1 MYSKTSKLIIRVVC
15 HIGGAILIA
24 LPPITHAADWDE
36 QDFVQQL
43 RAAGNAVSLVSKDLR
58 MPDHN
63 GLCVGPK
70 EMGLG
75 NSKDLEIVEAPP
87 PGAPRVRL
95 TLQFADN
102 SYVLSKSDKEMLGK
116 LARALRHPD
125 LKDASFT
132 LAGHTSSSGDAV
144 ANQKL
149 SCGRSIAVRDYLI
162 AQRIAAKRLSA
173 YGFGKSQPLASGDAA
188 SAENRRVEIIRA
200 ESN

>member
-1 MYSKTSKLIIRVVC
+1 MYSKTSKLIIRAVC
-15 HIGGAILIA
+15 HLGGTVLFA
-24 LPPITHAADWDE
+24 LTPMAHAVEWSE

-43 RAAGNAVSLVSKDLR
+43 RAVDGAPDKNFRDLR

-63 GLCVGPK
+63 GLCAGPK
-70 EMGLG
+70 EMGPG